1 MARDGI
7 TKHQVQQVRN
17 ELIAQG
23 RHPSVDLVR
32 AELGTGSNTTIL
44 KYLRELEADEKGR
57 LDNLSA
63 LSDELGQFVGHLAQ
77 RLQEEALQ
85 RIQITEER
93 HQLVLAERQR
103 QLDVLRQ
110 ELMAVSEHRDK
121 LDNQHRE
128 ALAQIEE
135 LKDARHQDALQLSS
149 MISENRHLSG
159 TIQDKEKHIQSLEE
173 KHTHARQ
180 ALEHYRESVKTQR
193 EQEQHRHDHQVQQLQ
208 AELRLSHQA
217 LSIKQQECTTL
228 KEQTQLQA
236 AELHHATQ
244 SVSKIEQQLLGIQ
257 NSQQQTEQQLYR
269 KDIELNRLQ
278 KQHEDLQTQ
287 YAAASAKVASLQK
300 NEQAWLQEKAALS
313 ASLSTQQQLWQTF
326 SAVNAISKPAQYAK
340 GEDVIVVDVEHALYD
355 RIGQVERCVKKG
367 DGTIKYSVSFDGET
381 YTLPDRIL
389 RLA

>member
-63 LSDELGQFVGHLAQ
+63 LSDELSQFVGHLAQ

-85 RIQITEER
+85 RIQTTEER
-93 HQLVLAERQR
+93 HHLVLVDRQR

-121 LDNQHRE
+121 LDHQHRE

-149 MISENRHLSG
+149 MAAENRHLIG

-180 ALEHYRESVKTQR
+180 ALEHYRDSVKTQR
-193 EQEQHRHDHQVQQLQ
+193 EQEQQRHEHQVQQLQ
-208 AELRLSHQA
+208 ADLRISQQTQSVQQNEVSNLKEQVLRLSTQLNHSQGV
-217 LSIKQQECTTL
+217 
-228 KEQTQLQA
+228 KEQFETELGRIRQA
-236 AELHHATQ
+236 HQESLMNNQELT
-244 SVSKIEQQLLGIQ
+244 L
-257 NSQQQTEQQLYR
+257 
-269 KDIELNRLQ
+269 
-278 KQHEDLQTQ
+278 
-287 YAAASAKVASLQK
+287 SLQQAK
-300 NEQAWLQEKAALS
+300 EHLNVLTKEKQDLAKQCSQWSSQEQIWMQEKATLS
-313 ASLSTQQQLWQTF
+313 ATLAVQTSLWDKISHTSHQ
-326 SAVNAISKPAQYAK
+326 AVELNQR
-340 GEDVIVVDVEHALYD
+340 V
-355 RIGQVERCVKKG
+355 
-367 DGTIKYSVSFDGET
+367 
-381 YTLPDRIL
+381 
-389 RLA
+389 